1 MKILIT
7 ASTLPRWKNDIQP
20 SFVLDFANELSKQH
34 EVYILAPYDKGSK
47 FKEVIN
53 KVTIY
58 RFPYF
63 FPGFERLAY
72 RGGMVNSFT
81 ESWTAKIQL
90 PIFLLMEF
98 LYTLYLAIFKK
109 VDVINAHWLFPQ
121 GFVTKYVKIITHKK
135 SVLTTHGGDVAIL
148 QDKLKAKLLAPI
160 LHNFDYVTFVSNKN
174 LDDALK
180 VANMKKNDK
189 YLVLPMGISLP
200 KLSSTKLN
208 QEAINILFIGRL
220 VKIKGVDVLI
230 KAINNLGT
238 LGQNVNLIIAGDGP
252 LNAQLNDLTRRLG
265 LTNKVQFTGFV
276 SGATKQELFKNAA
289 IVVIPSI
296 RDERG
301 YEEGLPVAAL
311 EAMSYG
317 KVLIATRTGSL
328 PELIDNKNG
337 MLVEPNDDKALC
349 DTIKFA
355 LKSQS
360 SWPSISHSARLTAG
374 NYSWS
379 KISSRFSKIILGGVV
394 S

>member
-1 MKILIT
+1 
-7 ASTLPRWKNDIQP
+7 
-20 SFVLDFANELSKQH
+20 
-34 EVYILAPYDKGSK
+34 
-47 FKEVIN
+47 
-53 KVTIY
+53 
-58 RFPYF
+58 
-63 FPGFERLAY
+63 
-72 RGGMVNSFT
+72 
-81 ESWTAKIQL
+81 
-90 PIFLLMEF
+90 
-98 LYTLYLAIFKK
+98 
-109 VDVINAHWLFPQ
+109 
-121 GFVTKYVKIITHKK
+121 
-135 SVLTTHGGDVAIL
+135 L